1 MALDWTENEN
11 PFVLYMSS
19 GRHDLL
25 VRLPAIVKLRNGTR
39 SLI

>member
-1 MALDWTENEN
+1 MALDWTENET

-25 VRLPAIVKLRNGTR
+25 SRFRGHEGAMLSETKA
-39 SLI
+39 